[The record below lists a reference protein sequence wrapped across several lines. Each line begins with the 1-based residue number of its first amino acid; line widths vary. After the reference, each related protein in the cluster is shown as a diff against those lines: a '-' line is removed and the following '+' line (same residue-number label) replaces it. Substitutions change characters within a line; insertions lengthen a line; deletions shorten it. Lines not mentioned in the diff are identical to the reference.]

1 MMHKEM
7 TNEQIKIDINMQFNA
22 IEYAGRLG
30 EDQERLRIQYQ
41 DLSDFCSS
49 YLLKDDLN
57 VFQRQYAQTI
67 KNACSFSI
75 FFMDLSPEAKA
86 KFDDLQDRS
95 LGIYRSRKK

>member
-1 MMHKEM
+1 MQKEM
-7 TNEQIKIDINMQFNA
+7 SNEQIKLDINMQFNE

-30 EDQERLRIQYQ
+30 EDQKNLKIRYQ

-67 KNACSFSI
+67 KNACTFSI
-75 FFMDLSPEAKA
+75 FVMELSPEDKA
-86 KFDDLQDRS
+86 KFDDLNIRS
-95 LGIYRSRKK
+95 LGIYRSKKR